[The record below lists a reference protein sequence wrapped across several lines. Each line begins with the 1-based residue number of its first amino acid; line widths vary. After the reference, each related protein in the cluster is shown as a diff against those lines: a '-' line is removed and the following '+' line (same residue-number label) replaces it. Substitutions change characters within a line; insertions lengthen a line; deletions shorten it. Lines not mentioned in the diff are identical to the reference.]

1 MKKMLFVMNPY
12 AGQRRA
18 NRYLADILSIFNRA
32 GYRVE
37 AYMTGAR
44 GEATDIV
51 RQYAPEM
58 DLVAC
63 CGGDGTFNETVNG
76 LLHSGADIPV
86 GYIPAGSTNDFAAS
100 LGLPT
105 NILQAAET
113 VVTGEPSTL
122 DVGKFGDRYFSYVAS
137 FGAFTRTS
145 YATPQS
151 VKNALGHAAYI
162 LGGISEL
169 SQLRTEHVKLQLD
182 DEMVEDDFLFGAVS
196 NSTSVGGVLSLD
208 PKQVDLRD
216 GKFEVLLL
224 RSPRELGE
232 LSECIRAVQTAE
244 YNCKM
249 LTFTPASRITIW
261 ADAGMPW
268 TLDGEMEPGPR
279 GSDHRKYPLRTESDV
294 QAMLNTTLC
303 YITRGD
309 QVLMLH
315 RVKKENDLNHDKWI
329 GVGGKFLEGESPDD
343 CLLRETKEETGLT
356 LTRWQ
361 CRGVVTFLS
370 DQWEGEY
377 MYLFTADGF
386 TGSEIE
392 CNEGDLQWVSRAFLN
407 RLPKWEGDAIFL
419 DLLWKNAPFFLLTLR
434 YEGEKLVEAVLN
446 GERIRG

>member
-37 AYMTGAR
+37 SYMTGAR

-76 LLHSGADIPV
+76 LLHSEVNIPV
-86 GYIPAGSTNDFAAS
+86 GYIPAGSTNDFTAS

-113 VVTGEPSTL
+113 VVTGEPSDL

-145 YATPQS
+145 YATPQN

-182 DEMVEDDFLFGAVS
+182 DKMVEDDFLFGAVS

-261 ADAGMPW
+261 ANAGMPW
-268 TLDGEMEPGPR
+268 TLDGEMEPG
-279 GSDHRKYPLRTESDV
+279 HEEVT
-294 QAMLNTTLC
+294 
-303 YITRGD
+303 I
-309 QVLMLH
+309 
-315 RVKKENDLNHDKWI
+315 ENIH
-329 GVGGKFLEGESPDD
+329 
-343 CLLRETKEETGLT
+343 CGLKVM
-356 LTRWQ
+356 
-361 CRGVVTFLS
+361 CKP
-370 DQWEGEY
+370 
-377 MYLFTADGF
+377 
-386 TGSEIE
+386 
-392 CNEGDLQWVSRAFLN
+392 C
-407 RLPKWEGDAIFL
+407 
-419 DLLWKNAPFFLLTLR
+419 
-434 YEGEKLVEAVLN
+434 
-446 GERIRG
+446 

>member
-37 AYMTGAR
+37 SYMTGAR

-76 LLHSGADIPV
+76 LLHSEVNIPV

-113 VVTGEPSTL
+113 VVTGEPSDL

-145 YATPQS
+145 YATPQN

-182 DEMVEDDFLFGAVS
+182 DEIVEDDFLFGAVS

-261 ADAGMPW
+261 ANAGMPW
-268 TLDGEMEPGPR
+268 TLDGEMEPG
-279 GSDHRKYPLRTESDV
+279 HEEVT
-294 QAMLNTTLC
+294 
-303 YITRGD
+303 I
-309 QVLMLH
+309 
-315 RVKKENDLNHDKWI
+315 ENIH
-329 GVGGKFLEGESPDD
+329 
-343 CLLRETKEETGLT
+343 CGLKVM
-356 LTRWQ
+356 
-361 CRGVVTFLS
+361 CKP
-370 DQWEGEY
+370 
-377 MYLFTADGF
+377 
-386 TGSEIE
+386 
-392 CNEGDLQWVSRAFLN
+392 C
-407 RLPKWEGDAIFL
+407 
-419 DLLWKNAPFFLLTLR
+419 
-434 YEGEKLVEAVLN
+434 
-446 GERIRG
+446 

>member
-18 NRYLADILSIFNRA
+18 NRYLVDILSIFNRA

-76 LLHSGADIPV
+76 LLHSKVNVPV

-268 TLDGEMEPGPR
+268 TLDGEMEPG
-279 GSDHRKYPLRTESDV
+279 HEEVT
-294 QAMLNTTLC
+294 
-303 YITRGD
+303 I
-309 QVLMLH
+309 
-315 RVKKENDLNHDKWI
+315 ENIH
-329 GVGGKFLEGESPDD
+329 
-343 CLLRETKEETGLT
+343 CGLKVM
-356 LTRWQ
+356 
-361 CRGVVTFLS
+361 CKP
-370 DQWEGEY
+370 
-377 MYLFTADGF
+377 
-386 TGSEIE
+386 
-392 CNEGDLQWVSRAFLN
+392 C
-407 RLPKWEGDAIFL
+407 
-419 DLLWKNAPFFLLTLR
+419 
-434 YEGEKLVEAVLN
+434 
-446 GERIRG
+446 